1 MKGQAGLE
9 YAFHR
14 LHQGEQDIVE
24 FLLAMGDR
32 HRTDHDV
39 FYVAQDL
46 AAWSR
51 DNLTQ
56 LAGVA
61 SAHGLD
67 LDAEAGR
74 PSALSKM
81 TQAAASLMG
90 RRPEPGVLLLEDM
103 RELYLRAS
111 GNSLAWEML
120 AQHAQAKQEKDVLEL
135 TSRCHPQTL
144 RQVRWANTMLKTLS
158 PQVLA
163 SL

>member
-1 MKGQAGLE
+1 MKGQVGLE

-14 LHQGEQDIVE
+14 LHTGEQDIVE

-32 HRTDHDV
+32 HRTDHEV
-39 FYVAQDL
+39 FHVSRDL
-46 AAWSR
+46 ARWSQE
-51 DNLTQ
+51 NLAQ
-56 LAGVA
+56 IADVA
-61 SAHGLD
+61 AQHGMD

-74 PSALSKM
+74 PSMLSKM
-81 TQAAASLMG
+81 TETAANLMG

-120 AQHAQAKQEKDVLEL
+120 AQHAQAKQEKDILDM

-144 RQVRWANTMLKTLS
+144 RQIRWANSMLKTLS
-158 PQVLA
+158 PQVLS